1 MNKLLIILL
10 ISIFV
15 GVYEKQDWAWIEAY
29 GELEAKGYLPKIE
42 NALRYKGKEVALDL
56 CVRFLNEIYGRRLS
70 QEEPIPDFDD
80 DDTKGSG
87 KGEPIPDFHDDDD
100 DEGSGYSPDREN
112 PRYRFLCQ
120 QIIYISF
127 LFSQK

>member
-15 GVYEKQDWAWIEAY
+15 GVYEKQDWIEAY

-120 QIIYISF
+120 QIIDSY
-127 LFSQK
+127 

>member
-42 NALRYKGKEVALDL
+42 NALRSKGKEVALDL

-100 DEGSGYSPDREN
+100 DDEGSGYSPDREN
-112 PRYRFLCQ
+112 PRYRFLCR
-120 QIIYISF
+120 QIIDSY
-127 LFSQK
+127 

>member
-15 GVYEKQDWAWIEAY
+15 GVYEKQDWIEAY

-42 NALRYKGKEVALDL
+42 HALRYKGKEVALDL

-100 DEGSGYSPDREN
+100 DDEGSGYSPDREN

-120 QIIYISF
+120 QIIDSY
-127 LFSQK
+127 

>member
-42 NALRYKGKEVALDL
+42 NALRSKGKEVALDL

-100 DEGSGYSPDREN
+100 DDEGSGYSPDREN

-120 QIIYISF
+120 QIIDSY
-127 LFSQK
+127 

>member
-100 DEGSGYSPDREN
+100 DDEGSGYSPDREK

-120 QIIYISF
+120 QIIDSY
-127 LFSQK
+127 

>member
-100 DEGSGYSPDREN
+100 DDEGSGYSPDREN

-120 QIIYISF
+120 QIIDSY
-127 LFSQK
+127 

>member
-42 NALRYKGKEVALDL
+42 NALRSKGKEVALDL

-70 QEEPIPDFDD
+70 QEEPIPGFDD

-100 DEGSGYSPDREN
+100 DDEGSGYSPDREK

-120 QIIYISF
+120 QIIDSY
-127 LFSQK
+127 

>member
-42 NALRYKGKEVALDL
+42 NALRSKGKEVALDL

-80 DDTKGSG
+80 DTKGSG
-87 KGEPIPDFHDDDD
+87 KGEPIPDFHDDDDD

-120 QIIYISF
+120 QIIDSY
-127 LFSQK
+127 

>member
-1 MNKLLIILL
+1 MNKFLIILL

-15 GVYEKQDWAWIEAY
+15 GVYEKQDWIEAY

-120 QIIYISF
+120 QIIDSY
-127 LFSQK
+127 

>member
-10 ISIFV
+10 IYIFV

-100 DEGSGYSPDREN
+100 DDEGSGYSPDREN
-112 PRYRFLCQ
+112 PRYRFLCR
-120 QIIYISF
+120 QIIDSY
-127 LFSQK
+127 

>member
-42 NALRYKGKEVALDL
+42 NALRSKGKEVALDL

-100 DEGSGYSPDREN
+100 DDDDEGSGYSPDREN
-112 PRYRFLCQ
+112 PRYRFLCR
-120 QIIYISF
+120 QIIDSY
-127 LFSQK
+127 

>member
-42 NALRYKGKEVALDL
+42 NALRSKGKEVALDL

-100 DEGSGYSPDREN
+100 DDEGSGYSPDREK

-120 QIIYISF
+120 QIIDSY
-127 LFSQK
+127 

>member
-15 GVYEKQDWAWIEAY
+15 GVYEKQDWAWLEAY

-42 NALRYKGKEVALDL
+42 NALRSKGKEVALDL

-100 DEGSGYSPDREN
+100 DDDDEGSGYSPDREN

-120 QIIYISF
+120 QIIDSY
-127 LFSQK
+127 

>member
-1 MNKLLIILL
+1 MR
-10 ISIFV
+10 S
-15 GVYEKQDWAWIEAY
+15 
-29 GELEAKGYLPKIE
+29 
-42 NALRYKGKEVALDL
+42 KGKEVALDL

-100 DEGSGYSPDREN
+100 DDEGSGYSPDREN

-120 QIIYISF
+120 QIIDSY
-127 LFSQK
+127 

>member
-42 NALRYKGKEVALDL
+42 NALRSKGKEVALDL

-100 DEGSGYSPDREN
+100 DDDDEGSGYSPDREN

-120 QIIYISF
+120 QIIDSY
-127 LFSQK
+127 

>member
-15 GVYEKQDWAWIEAY
+15 GVYEKQDWIEAY

-112 PRYRFLCQ
+112 PRYRFLCR
-120 QIIYISF
+120 QIIDSY
-127 LFSQK
+127 

>member
-15 GVYEKQDWAWIEAY
+15 SVYEKQDWIEAY

-42 NALRYKGKEVALDL
+42 HALRYKGKEVALDL

-120 QIIYISF
+120 QIIDSY
-127 LFSQK
+127 

>member
-15 GVYEKQDWAWIEAY
+15 GVYEKQDWIEVY

-120 QIIYISF
+120 QIIDSY
-127 LFSQK
+127 

>member
-42 NALRYKGKEVALDL
+42 NALRSKGKEVALDL

-100 DEGSGYSPDREN
+100 DDDDDEGSGYSPDREN

-120 QIIYISF
+120 QIIDSY
-127 LFSQK
+127 

>member
-42 NALRYKGKEVALDL
+42 NALRSKGKEVALDL

-100 DEGSGYSPDREN
+100 EGSGYSPDREN
-112 PRYRFLCQ
+112 PRYRFLCR
-120 QIIYISF
+120 QIIDSY
-127 LFSQK
+127 

>member
-80 DDTKGSG
+80 DDTKGIYQGVFSRS
-87 KGEPIPDFHDDDD
+87 IYLLDDW
-100 DEGSGYSPDREN
+100 SS
-112 PRYRFLCQ
+112 
-120 QIIYISF
+120 
-127 LFSQK
+127 

>member
-15 GVYEKQDWAWIEAY
+15 GVYEKQDWIEAY

-42 NALRYKGKEVALDL
+42 NALRSKGKEVALDL

-120 QIIYISF
+120 QIIDSY
-127 LFSQK
+127 

>member
-42 NALRYKGKEVALDL
+42 NALRSKGKEVALDL

-70 QEEPIPDFDD
+70 QEEPIPDFHD

-100 DEGSGYSPDREN
+100 DEGSGYSPDREK

-120 QIIYISF
+120 QIIDSY
-127 LFSQK
+127 

>member
-15 GVYEKQDWAWIEAY
+15 GVYEKQDWIEAY

-100 DEGSGYSPDREN
+100 DDEGSGYSPDREN
-112 PRYRFLCQ
+112 PRYRFLCR
-120 QIIYISF
+120 QIIDSY
-127 LFSQK
+127 

>member
-15 GVYEKQDWAWIEAY
+15 GVYEKQDWIEAY

-100 DEGSGYSPDREN
+100 DDEGSGYSPDREN

-120 QIIYISF
+120 QIIDSY
-127 LFSQK
+127 

>member
-42 NALRYKGKEVALDL
+42 DALRSKGKEVALDL

-100 DEGSGYSPDREN
+100 DDDDEGSGYSPDREN

-120 QIIYISF
+120 QIIDSY
-127 LFSQK
+127 

>member
-42 NALRYKGKEVALDL
+42 NALRYKGKEFALDL

-100 DEGSGYSPDREN
+100 EGSGYSPDREN
-112 PRYRFLCQ
+112 PRYRFLCR
-120 QIIYISF
+120 QIIDSY
-127 LFSQK
+127 